1 MITFNW
7 KIVIIVL
14 VALVIADKAITVAN
28 LNAIKKNFPEV
39 DSLKAEKNPIARFFF
54 QKFGLEGGT
63 FLYSIISIA
72 TVLLFM
78 FLLNLTLTAF
88 KVPNSLSICLYV
100 VMLWY
105 GFVIFNNFYFL
116 LKFSRVIP

>member
-14 VALVIADKAITVAN
+14 VALVIANKALTVAN
-28 LNAIKKNFPEV
+28 LSAIKKNFPEI
-39 DSLKAEKNPIARFFF
+39 DPLKAEKNPIARFFF

-63 FLYSIISIA
+63 FIYSIISLA
-72 TVLLFM
+72 TALLFI

-100 VMLWY
+100 VMMWY
-105 GFVIFNNFYFL
+105 FLVLGNNLFFL
-116 LKFSRVIP
+116 LKYSKVVP

>member
-14 VALVIADKAITVAN
+14 IALVIADKAITVAN
-28 LNAIKKNFPEV
+28 LNTIKKNFPKV
-39 DSLKAEKNPIARFFF
+39 DPLKAEKNPLARFFF

-63 FLYSIISIA
+63 FLYSIISLL

-78 FLLNLTLTAF
+78 FLLSATLNAF
-88 KVPNSLSICLYV
+88 KVPNALSISLYV
-100 VMLWY
+100 IILFY
-105 GFVIFNNFYFL
+105 GMTLANNLYFL